1 MYRCH
6 FTNNG
11 HIVAGYDLIA
21 VTVESAIK
29 ESEIGMSGRAQTES
43 VDGFEI
49 WEGSRLLHAQRLL

>member
-21 VTVESAIK
+21 ATVEGAIK
-29 ESEIGMSGRAQTES
+29 EAETGLSDRVLTES
-43 VDGFEI
+43 FDGFEI
-49 WEGSRLLHAQRLL
+49 WEGSRLLHIQRL